1 MAYRGGCALCMFH
14 AQLVRSV
21 RRLGGNSARGDVEA
35 ANGVNYK
42 IRNTSEIINS
52 AVQDDPLEKA
62 LSVTTEMMTTRD
74 IEHLFAQIVN
84 IITSSFGFEGCDA
97 FLLDKKT
104 DEFRLVDTR
113 GYTAEKSDE
122 VIGIRTPRSKVM
134 RDVGNSERLGRFTYL
149 HKSGPDEDLSAY
161 YGLMHPEKA
170 ALPREHEDDWH
181 ELDVLYVTFED
192 RDGNMIGF
200 LEPDSPVDGKLP
212 SKSLVLNLEVFASLA
227 SIAVANAELVD
238 ELNQTIKNYRIL
250 TDATAALQQP
260 VDLKETLRM
269 LTESMKEIVPF
280 DEIAVYLV
288 DWERSFLIPAFATG
302 PYREEIMSDIGP
314 ISGLA
319 GEVARTG
326 KGDIVEDSWKD
337 QRVEDIPGIDKAME
351 GVGQAMMCIPLMSK
365 DGEVTG
371 VIDIY
376 RDKTRQFTRQEYE
389 IAEPFATHTAVAM
402 ENYKL
407 RDELRSNFESVRK
420 AYEEMKDL
428 DKAKDNL
435 VNTISHELRTP
446 LTTILGYLE
455 MASEGLYGEVSPKLR
470 EKFSTMLGSI
480 NRINTLVGKMLEMSR
495 LQNKT
500 IDLNLEQVNLAMVTR
515 EVLDGLKGEIHAR
528 RHSVQVLFGNELPV
542 VMADRLRMHD
552 VLETLIDNAVRYT
565 REGGSITV
573 GADILAGKVHI
584 WVRDTGIGISDE
596 EKGKIFD
603 KFFLADAGLT
613 REDGRVGIGL
623 FVSREIVRKHEG
635 EMWLETK
642 KGVGSTFHF
651 TVPIGRTKRP

>member
-1 MAYRGGCALCMFH
+1 M
-14 AQLVRSV
+14 
-21 RRLGGNSARGDVEA
+21 
-35 ANGVNYK
+35 
-42 IRNTSEIINS
+42 
-52 AVQDDPLEKA
+52 QDDPLEKA

-74 IEHLFAQIVN
+74 IDHLFAQIVD

-104 DEFRLVDTR
+104 NEFRLMGTR
-113 GYTAEKSDE
+113 GYAAEKSDE
-122 VIGIRTPRSKVM
+122 VLGIRTPKSNVV

-149 HKSGPDEDLSAY
+149 HKSGPDEDLSLY
-161 YGLMHPEKA
+161 YGLMHPERA
-170 ALPREHEDDWH
+170 GLPREHEDDWH

-192 RDGNMIGF
+192 RDGNLIGF

-238 ELNQTIKNYRIL
+238 ELNKTIRNYRVL
-250 TDATAALQQP
+250 TDATAALQRP
-260 VDLKETLRM
+260 VDFNETLRM
-269 LTESMKEIVPF
+269 LTESMNEIVPF

-288 DWERSFLIPAFATG
+288 DWERSLLIPAFATG
-302 PYREEIMSDIGP
+302 PCREEIMSDIGP

-326 KGDIVEDSWKD
+326 KGEIVEVSWKD
-337 QRVEDIPGIDKAME
+337 QRVEDIPGIQIDANE
-351 GVGQAMMCIPLMSK
+351 IGQAMMCIPLMSK
-365 DGEVTG
+365 DGDVAG
-371 VIDIY
+371 VIDLY
-376 RDKTRQFTRQEYE
+376 REKAQQFTQQEYE
-389 IAEPFATHTAVAM
+389 LVEPFAMHTAVAM
-402 ENYKL
+402 ENFKL
-407 RDELRSNFESVRK
+407 RDELRDNFESVRK
-420 AYEEMKDL
+420 AYDEMKTL

-455 MASEGLYGEVSPKLR
+455 MASEGLYGEITPKLR
-470 EKFSTMLGSI
+470 EKFSTMLSSI
-480 NRINTLVGKMLEMSR
+480 NRINTLVSKMLEMSR

-500 IDLNLEQVNLAMVTR
+500 VDLDMAQVNLAMVTR
-515 EVLDGLKGEIHAR
+515 EVLDGFKGEIHAR
-528 RHSVQVLFGNELPV
+528 KHHVQVLFGNELPM

-552 VLETLIDNAVRYT
+552 VLETLIDNAIRYT
-565 REGGSITV
+565 REGGDITV

-584 WVRDTGIGISDE
+584 WVRDTGIGISGE

-603 KFFLADAGLT
+603 KFFLADEGLT

-635 EMWLETK
+635 EMWWETK
-642 KGVGSTFHF
+642 EGVGATFHF
-651 TVPIGRTKRP
+651 TVPIGKTKRL

>member
-1 MAYRGGCALCMFH
+1 M
-14 AQLVRSV
+14 
-21 RRLGGNSARGDVEA
+21 
-35 ANGVNYK
+35 
-42 IRNTSEIINS
+42 
-52 AVQDDPLEKA
+52 QDDSLEKA

-74 IEHLFAQIVN
+74 IGHLFAQIVD

-104 DEFRLVDTR
+104 NEFRLVDTR
-113 GYTAEKSDE
+113 GYAAEKSDE
-122 VIGIRTPRSKVM
+122 VLGIRTPKGNVV

-149 HKSGPDEDLSAY
+149 HKSGPGEDISAY
-161 YGLMHPEKA
+161 YGLMHPERA
-170 ALPREHEDDWH
+170 TLPREHEDDWH

-192 RDGNMIGF
+192 QDGNLIGF
-200 LEPDSPVDGKLP
+200 LEPDSPVDGKHP
-212 SKSLVLNLEVFASLA
+212 SKSLILNLEVFASLA

-238 ELNQTIKNYRIL
+238 ELNKTIRKYRIL
-250 TDATAALQQP
+250 ADATAALQRP
-260 VDLKETLRM
+260 VDLNETLRM
-269 LTESMKEIVPF
+269 LTESMNEIVPF
-280 DEIAVYLV
+280 DEITVYLV
-288 DWERSFLIPAFATG
+288 EWERSIMIPAFATG
-302 PYREEIMSDIGP
+302 PYHEEIMADIGP

-326 KGDIVEDSWKD
+326 KGEIIENSLKD
-337 QRVEDIPGIDKAME
+337 QRVEDIPNLQIDADE
-351 GVGQAMMCIPLMSK
+351 VEQTMMCIPLMSK
-365 DGEVTG
+365 DGEVAG
-371 VIDIY
+371 VINIY
-376 RDKTRQFTRQEYE
+376 RKMAQQFTQQEYD

-402 ENYKL
+402 ENFKL
-407 RDELRSNFESVRK
+407 RDELRDNFESVRK
-420 AYEEMKDL
+420 AYEEMKTL

-455 MASEGLYGEVSPKLR
+455 MASEGLYGEITPKLR
-470 EKFSTMLGSI
+470 EKFSTMLSSI
-480 NRINTLVGKMLEMSR
+480 NRINTLVSKMLEMSR

-500 IDLNLEQVNLAMVTR
+500 VDLDMAQVNLAMVTR

-528 RHSVQVLFGNELPV
+528 KHRVRVLFGNELPM

-552 VLETLIDNAVRYT
+552 VLETLIDNAIRYT

-651 TVPIGRTKRP
+651 TVPIGRAKRP

>member
-1 MAYRGGCALCMFH
+1 LCVFC
-14 AQLVRSV
+14 AQLKRSV
-21 RRLGGNSARGDVEA
+21 RRRGRYFARRGVEA
-35 ANGVNYK
+35 ANGVNSK
-42 IRNTSEIINS
+42 VKNTSHIINS
-52 AVQDDPLEKA
+52 IVQDDPLEKA

-74 IEHLFAQIVN
+74 IDRLISQIVDT
-84 IITSSFGFEGCDA
+84 ITSSFGFEGCDA

-113 GYTAEKSDE
+113 GYEEEKSGE
-122 VIGIRTPRSKVM
+122 VLGIRTPKGNVV

-149 HKSGPDEDLSAY
+149 HKSGPDEDLSNY
-161 YGLMHPEKA
+161 YGLMHPERA
-170 ALPREHEDDWH
+170 GLPREHEDDWH

-192 RDGNMIGF
+192 KDGNLIGF

-212 SKSLVLNLEVFASLA
+212 SKGLILNLEVFASLA

-238 ELNQTIKNYRIL
+238 QLNQTIKSYKIL
-250 TDATAALQQP
+250 TDATAALQRP
-260 VDLKETLRM
+260 VDFNETLRM
-269 LTESMKEIVPF
+269 LTESLNELVSF

-288 DWERSFLIPAFATG
+288 DWERSVMIPAFATG
-302 PYREEIMSDIGP
+302 PFREEIMSDIGP

-319 GEVARTG
+319 GAVARTG
-326 KGDIVEDSWKD
+326 KGEIVEDSWKD
-337 QRVEDIPGIDKAME
+337 QRVEDIPGIEKASDE
-351 GVGQAMMCIPLMSK
+351 IGQAMMCIPLMSK
-365 DGEVTG
+365 DGEVGG
-371 VIDIY
+371 VINIY
-376 RDKTRQFTRQEYE
+376 REVDQSFTQQEYE
-389 IAEPFATHTAVAM
+389 ITEPFATHTAVAM
-402 ENYKL
+402 ENFKL
-407 RDELRSNFESVRK
+407 RDELRDNFESVRK
-420 AYEEMKDL
+420 AYEDMKAL

-455 MASEGLYGEVSPKLR
+455 MASEGLYGEVTPKLR
-470 EKFSTMLGSI
+470 EKFSTMLSSI
-480 NRINTLVGKMLEMSR
+480 NRINSLVSKMLEMSR
-495 LQNKT
+495 LQDKT
-500 IDLNLEQVNLAMVTR
+500 LDLDLEQVNLAMVTR
-515 EVLDGLKGEIHAR
+515 EVLDGLEKEIHAR
-528 RHSVQVLFGNELPV
+528 KHRVQVLFGNELPV
-542 VMADRLRMHD
+542 VAADRLRMHD
-552 VLETLIDNAVRYT
+552 VIETLVDNAVRYT

-623 FVSREIVRKHEG
+623 FVSREIVRKHGG

-642 KGVGSTFHF
+642 EGVGSTFHF
-651 TVPIGRTKRP
+651 TVPIGKIKRP

>member
-1 MAYRGGCALCMFH
+1 M
-14 AQLVRSV
+14 
-21 RRLGGNSARGDVEA
+21 
-35 ANGVNYK
+35 
-42 IRNTSEIINS
+42 
-52 AVQDDPLEKA
+52 QDDPLETA

-74 IEHLFAQIVN
+74 IGHLFAQIVDS
-84 IITSSFGFEGCDA
+84 ITSSFGFEGCDA

-104 DEFRLVDTR
+104 DEFCLVDTR
-113 GYTAEKSDE
+113 GYATEKSDE
-122 VIGIRTPRSKVM
+122 VLGIRTPKSSVV

-149 HKSGPDEDLSAY
+149 HKSGPDEDLSSY
-161 YGLMHPEKA
+161 YGLMHPERA
-170 ALPREHEDDWH
+170 SLPRENEDDWH

-192 RDGNMIGF
+192 QDGNLSGF
-200 LEPDSPVDGKLP
+200 LEPDSPTNGKLP

-238 ELNQTIKNYRIL
+238 ELNQTIRNYRVL
-250 TDATAALQQP
+250 VDATAALQRP
-260 VDLKETLRM
+260 VDLNETLRM
-269 LTESMKEIVPF
+269 LTESLNELVSF

-288 DWERSFLIPAFATG
+288 DWERRILIPAFATG

-326 KGDIVEDSWKD
+326 KGEIVEDSWKD
-337 QRVEDIPGIDKAME
+337 QRVEDIPGIEKVANE
-351 GVGQAMMCIPLMSK
+351 IGQAMMCIPLMGK
-365 DGEVTG
+365 DGEVAG

-376 RDKTRQFTRQEYE
+376 REITDQFTQQEYD

-402 ENYKL
+402 ENFKL
-407 RDELRSNFESVRK
+407 RDELKDNFESVRK
-420 AYEEMKDL
+420 AYEEMKNL

-455 MASEGLYGEVSPKLR
+455 MASEGLYGEVPPKLM
-470 EKFSTMLGSI
+470 EKFSAMLSSI
-480 NRINTLVGKMLEMSR
+480 NRINSLVGKMLEMSR
-495 LQNKT
+495 LQSKT
-500 IDLNLEQVNLAMVTR
+500 INLDMNQVNLAMVTR
-515 EVLDGLKGEIHAR
+515 EVLDERKSEIHAR
-528 RHSVQVLFGNELPV
+528 KHHVQVLFGNELPV

-552 VLETLIDNAVRYT
+552 VLETLIDNAIRYT
-565 REGGSITV
+565 REGGDVTV

-623 FVSREIVRKHEG
+623 FVSREIVRKHSG

-651 TVPIGRTKRP
+651 TVPVGKAKRL

>member
-1 MAYRGGCALCMFH
+1 M
-14 AQLVRSV
+14 
-21 RRLGGNSARGDVEA
+21 
-35 ANGVNYK
+35 
-42 IRNTSEIINS
+42 
-52 AVQDDPLEKA
+52 QDDPLEKA

-74 IEHLFAQIVN
+74 IDHLFAQIVD

-104 DEFRLVDTR
+104 NEFRLVDTR
-113 GYTAEKSDE
+113 GYAAEKSDE
-122 VIGIRTPRSKVM
+122 VLGIRMPKSNIV
-134 RDVGNSERLGRFTYL
+134 RDVGDSERLGRFTYI
-149 HKSGPDEDLSAY
+149 HKSGPDEDLSNY

-181 ELDVLYVTFED
+181 ELDVIYVTFED
-192 RDGNMIGF
+192 KDGKLIGF

-212 SKSLVLNLEVFASLA
+212 SKSLILNLEVFASLA

-238 ELNQTIKNYRIL
+238 ELNQTIRNYRTL

-260 VDLKETLRM
+260 VDLNETLLM
-269 LTESMKEIVPF
+269 LTKSLNEIVPY
-280 DEIAVYLV
+280 DEITAYLV
-288 DWERSFLIPAFATG
+288 DWERSLMIPAFATG

-314 ISGLA
+314 ISGMA
-319 GEVARTG
+319 GDVARTG
-326 KGDIVEDSWKD
+326 KGEIIEDSWEN
-337 QRVEDIPGIDKAME
+337 QRVETIPGIGIDTNE
-351 GVGQAMMCIPLMSK
+351 TGQTMMCIPLMSK
-365 DGEVTG
+365 DGEVAG
-371 VIDIY
+371 VINVY
-376 RDKTRQFTRQEYE
+376 REKARQFTQQEYD

-402 ENYKL
+402 ENFKL
-407 RDELRSNFESVRK
+407 RDELRDNFESVRK
-420 AYEEMKDL
+420 AYEEMMAL

-455 MASEGLYGEVSPKLR
+455 MASEGLYGEITPKLR
-470 EKFSTMLGSI
+470 EKFSAMLSSI
-480 NRINTLVGKMLEMSR
+480 NRINTLVSKMLEMSR
-495 LQNKT
+495 LQNKAV
-500 IDLNLEQVNLAMVTR
+500 DLDMAQVNLAMVTR

-528 RHSVQVLFGNELPV
+528 KHRVQVLFGNELPM

-552 VLETLIDNAVRYT
+552 VLETLIDNAIRYT

-651 TVPIGRTKRP
+651 TVPIGKTKRL

>member
-1 MAYRGGCALCMFH
+1 M
-14 AQLVRSV
+14 
-21 RRLGGNSARGDVEA
+21 
-35 ANGVNYK
+35 
-42 IRNTSEIINS
+42 
-52 AVQDDPLEKA
+52 QDDPLEKA

-74 IEHLFAQIVN
+74 IDRLFAQIVDT
-84 IITSSFGFEGCDA
+84 ITSSFGFEGCDA

-113 GYTAEKSDE
+113 GYEAEKSGE
-122 VIGIRTPRSKVM
+122 VLGIRTPRGNVV

-149 HKSGPDEDLSAY
+149 HKSGPDEDLSSY
-161 YGLMHPEKA
+161 YGLMHPERA
-170 ALPREHEDDWH
+170 SLPRENEDDWH

-192 RDGNMIGF
+192 QDGNLIGF
-200 LEPDSPVDGKLP
+200 LEPDSPTNGKLP

-238 ELNQTIKNYRIL
+238 ELNQTIRNYRVL
-250 TDATAALQQP
+250 VDATAALQRP
-260 VDLKETLRM
+260 VDLNETLRM
-269 LTESMKEIVPF
+269 LTESLNELVSF

-288 DWERSFLIPAFATG
+288 DWERRILIPAFATG

-326 KGDIVEDSWKD
+326 KGEIVEDSWKD
-337 QRVEDIPGIDKAME
+337 QRVEDIPGIEKVPNE
-351 GVGQAMMCIPLMSK
+351 IGQAMMCIPLMGK
-365 DGEVTG
+365 DGEVAG

-376 RDKTRQFTRQEYE
+376 REITDQFTQQEYD

-402 ENYKL
+402 ENFKL
-407 RDELRSNFESVRK
+407 RDELKDNFESVRK
-420 AYEEMKDL
+420 AYEEMKNL

-455 MASEGLYGEVSPKLR
+455 MASEGLYGEVPPKLM
-470 EKFSTMLGSI
+470 EKFSAMLSSI
-480 NRINTLVGKMLEMSR
+480 NRINSLVGKMLEMSR
-495 LQNKT
+495 LQSKT
-500 IDLNLEQVNLAMVTR
+500 INLDMNQVNLAMVTR
-515 EVLDGLKGEIHAR
+515 EVLDERKSEIHAR
-528 RHSVQVLFGNELPV
+528 KHHVQVLFGNELPV

-552 VLETLIDNAVRYT
+552 VLETLIDNAIRYT
-565 REGGSITV
+565 REGGDVTV

-623 FVSREIVRKHEG
+623 FVSREIVRKHSG

-651 TVPIGRTKRP
+651 TVPVGKAKRL

>member
-1 MAYRGGCALCMFH
+1 M
-14 AQLVRSV
+14 
-21 RRLGGNSARGDVEA
+21 
-35 ANGVNYK
+35 
-42 IRNTSEIINS
+42 
-52 AVQDDPLEKA
+52 QDDPLEKA

-74 IEHLFAQIVN
+74 IDHLFAQIVN

-104 DEFRLVDTR
+104 NEFRLVDTR
-113 GYTAEKSDE
+113 GYAAEKSDE
-122 VIGIRTPRSKVM
+122 VLGIRTPKGNVV

-149 HKSGPDEDLSAY
+149 HKSGPGEDLSAY
-161 YGLMHPEKA
+161 YGLMHPERA

-192 RDGNMIGF
+192 QDGNLIGF
-200 LEPDSPVDGKLP
+200 LEPDSPVDGKHP
-212 SKSLVLNLEVFASLA
+212 SKSLILNLEVFASLA

-238 ELNQTIKNYRIL
+238 ELNNTIRNYRIL
-250 TDATAALQQP
+250 TDATAALQRP
-260 VDLKETLRM
+260 VDLNETLRM
-269 LTESMKEIVPF
+269 LTESMNELVPF
-280 DEIAVYLV
+280 DEITVYLV
-288 DWERSFLIPAFATG
+288 DWERSLMIPAFATG
-302 PYREEIMSDIGP
+302 PYREEIMADIGP

-326 KGDIVEDSWKD
+326 KGVIVEDSWND
-337 QRVEDIPGIDKAME
+337 QTVETIPGISIDTNE
-351 GVGQAMMCIPLMSK
+351 VGQAMMCFPLLSK
-365 DGEVTG
+365 DGEVAG
-371 VIDIY
+371 VISLY
-376 RDKTRQFTRQEYE
+376 REKAQQFTQQEYE
-389 IAEPFATHTAVAM
+389 IAEPFATHTAAAL
-402 ENYKL
+402 ENSKL

-420 AYEEMKDL
+420 AYDEMKTL

-455 MASEGLYGEVSPKLR
+455 MASEGLYGEITPKLR
-470 EKFSTMLGSI
+470 EKFSTMLSSI
-480 NRINTLVGKMLEMSR
+480 NRINTVVSKMLEMSR

-500 IDLNLEQVNLAMVTR
+500 VDLDMAQVNLAMVTR
-515 EVLDGLKGEIHAR
+515 EVLDGLEGEIHAR
-528 RHSVQVLFGNELPV
+528 KHRVQVLFGNELPM

-552 VLETLIDNAVRYT
+552 VIETLIDNAIRYT

-651 TVPIGRTKRP
+651 TVPIGKTKRL

>member
-1 MAYRGGCALCMFH
+1 MH
-14 AQLVRSV
+14 
-21 RRLGGNSARGDVEA
+21 
-35 ANGVNYK
+35 
-42 IRNTSEIINS
+42 
-52 AVQDDPLEKA
+52 DDPLERA

-74 IEHLFAQIVN
+74 IDHLFAQIVN
-84 IITSSFGFEGCDA
+84 IIISSFEFEGCDA

-104 DEFRLVDTR
+104 KEFRLVNTR
-113 GYTAEKSDE
+113 GYAAEKSDE
-122 VIGIRTPRSKVM
+122 VLGIRTPKNKVV
-134 RDVGNSERLGRFTYL
+134 RDVGDSERLGRFTYL
-149 HKSGPDEDLSAY
+149 HKSGPDEDLSNY
-161 YGLMHPEKA
+161 YGLMHPERA

-192 RDGNMIGF
+192 KDGNLIGF

-212 SKSLVLNLEVFASLA
+212 SKSLILNLEVFASLA

-238 ELNQTIKNYRIL
+238 ELNQTIRNYRIL

-260 VDLKETLRM
+260 VDFDETLRM
-269 LTESMKEIVPF
+269 LTKNLNEIVPF
-280 DEIAVYLV
+280 DEITIYLV
-288 DWERSFLIPAFATG
+288 DWERSLMIPAFATG
-302 PYREEIMSDIGP
+302 LYREEIMSDIGP
-314 ISGLA
+314 ISGMA
-319 GEVARTG
+319 GDVARTG
-326 KGDIVEDSWKD
+326 KGEIIDDSWED
-337 QRVEDIPGIDKAME
+337 PRVENIPGIGIDTNE
-351 GVGQAMMCIPLMSK
+351 TGQTMMCIPLMSK
-365 DGEVTG
+365 DGEVAG
-371 VIDIY
+371 VINVY
-376 RDKTRQFTRQEYE
+376 REKARQFTQQEYE

-402 ENYKL
+402 ENFRL
-407 RDELRSNFESVRK
+407 RDELRDNFESVRK
-420 AYEEMKDL
+420 AYEEMKAL

-455 MASEGLYGEVSPKLR
+455 MASEGLYGDIPPKLR
-470 EKFSTMLGSI
+470 EKFSPMLSSI

-495 LQNKT
+495 LQDKT
-500 IDLNLEQVNLAMVTR
+500 LDLDLEPVNLAMVTR
-515 EVLDGLKGEIHAR
+515 EVLGDLQDEIHAR
-528 RHSVQVLFGNELPV
+528 KHRVQVLFGNELPV
-542 VMADRLRMHD
+542 VVADRLRMHD
-552 VLETLIDNAVRYT
+552 VLWTLLDNAIRYT

-584 WVRDTGIGISDE
+584 WVRDTGIGISDD

-635 EMWLETK
+635 EMWLDTK

-651 TVPIGRTKRP
+651 TVPIGRIKQP